1 MVVSALLLLEFGQYL
16 INMKNRLLFVF
27 AIGFILSS
35 CETTEP
41 QNVNTERFYSSP
53 WNVEL
58 KRTHGAIGLTPA
70 AEEDHNGCVTLDKMG
85 SMTFDIAALND
96 HRHQNWGYSWSTDQF
111 FMNWSPCLEWYI
123 NEGADSMFINYD
135 HHDYD
140 VNTGNSFY
148 WNYSVHM
155 TK

>member
-1 MVVSALLLLEFGQYL
+1 MVVSALLLLEVGQYL
-16 INMKNRLLFVF
+16 INMKNRLFFVF

-41 QNVNTERFYSSP
+41 QYVDTEGFYNSP

-70 AEEDHNGCVTLDKMG
+70 AEEDHNGGVALDKMG

-96 HRHQNWGYSWSTDQF
+96 HMYQNWGYSWSTDQF

-123 NEGADSMFINYD
+123 NEDADSMFINYD

-140 VNTGNSFY
+140 VNYGNYFY
-148 WNYSVHM
+148 WSYSVHM